1 MTGEEKAAVPP
12 VWPLTSYGADASL
25 LILSADVSLDEARA
39 AVVAGGPAVAA
50 AEASTC
56 AAACTRLTALTG
68 CDARGRRA
76 AGPAVGAP
84 PLPGAAAAGRGVF
97 WLRPAEGGGRLWR
110 RRRRRA
116 GRRQRRRCRGVLGAA
131 RRGARVPRVEGDKG
145 TSSGGGRQV
154 DVDSASVLHES
165 AGARVSN

>member
-131 RRGARVPRVEGDKG
+131 RRGARD
-145 TSSGGGRQV
+145 TCAHSSSTHIMR
-154 DVDSASVLHES
+154 
-165 AGARVSN
+165 RP